1 MIWMPCGRP
10 PRSEYPRGS
19 SALVREARLI
29 RALYRRTCMKLV
41 VFNEGRPG
49 VWTER
54 GIVDVSKLALPLGG
68 HDAMRSII
76 ERWAEL
82 ETPLAD
88 LANAGPAV
96 PLESVTLKAPLP
108 RATILAMGGNNR
120 ENGH

>member
-54 GIVDVSKLALPLGG
+54 GIVDVSKLVLPLGG
-68 HDAMRSII
+68 HDGMRAII
-76 ERWAEL
+76 ERFDEL
-82 ETPLAD
+82 EGWLNELAKSGAALPL
-88 LANAGPAV
+88 N
-96 PLESVTLKAPLP
+96 SVSLRAPLP
-108 RATILAMGGNNR
+108 RATILAMGGNYR
-120 ENGH
+120 ENG